1 MKCLK
6 KVIYLALALALFPVE
21 IVVSALAGLIFGIGS
36 AFEFLLEVI
45 IGEIE

>member
-6 KVIYLALALALFPVE
+6 KVINLALALALFPVE
-21 IVVSALAGLIFGIGS
+21 IVVSVFAGLIFGIGN

-45 IGEIE
+45 TGEIE

>member
-6 KVIYLALALALFPVE
+6 KVMFCALALVLFPVE
-21 IVVSALAGLIFGIGS
+21 IVVSVLAGLIFGIGS

-45 IGEIE
+45 TGEIE

>member
-6 KVIYLALALALFPVE
+6 KILLCGLALAIFPIEMV
-21 IVVSALAGLIFGIGS
+21 ISILAGIILGIGS

-45 IGEIE
+45 TGEI

>member
-6 KVIYLALALALFPVE
+6 KLLVCVLALVLFPVE
-21 IVVSALAGLIFGIGS
+21 IVISVLAGIILGIGS

-45 IGEIE
+45 TGEIE

>member
-6 KVIYLALALALFPVE
+6 KVILCALALVLFPVE
-21 IVVSALAGLIFGIGS
+21 LVVSVLAGIIFGIGS

-45 IGEIE
+45 TGEIE